1 MKKFLICV
9 LALCLA
15 FSIVSCQSEE
25 SVTETTG
32 TTEIAPE
39 ESGTEETTVNK
50 NDQNKNQLDC
60 ADFINYRASLA
71 NTYKK
76 LTEDKKLNVVYFGG
90 SVTAGHGATVPDSY
104 SWRALIGK
112 WLKTEFPDAQINN
125 INRALG
131 ESGTYLGAHRVQ
143 MDVISAQ
150 PDLLFIEYSIND
162 YYYKSTYEQAA
173 SQYET
178 IIREVKTALP
188 DTDIVTVLVT
198 EKNFLMT
205 NVNGK
210 LHTQAQAH
218 EDIAKAYNIPTI
230 HAGRYLAATSKF
242 IWSKYA
248 IDGVHLNDTGYAVYY
263 EVIREF
269 MHTNLL
275 ETDYTKPQEKFIMA
289 DMVSDTLFDGNRTY
303 TLPSQSLLEQSGT
316 LGGTGVTVSAN
327 DSSFG
332 NGLIS
337 TAKGQ
342 FIFDSTNDVLAI
354 KFNGTEIAAY
364 VLQKKVS
371 WMVSVDG
378 GEYTEVA
385 GSNHNPVI
393 FAQGLDSGEHTLK
406 IKLKAESTVKVGA
419 IFTRDATLAT
429 KKAAN

>member
-275 ETDYTKPQEKFIMA
+275 RPIILSLRKNSLWQIWSAIPSLTVIVLIHSPLSPCLSSQERLAVRELRFPQMIVALETVLSVRQRDNSYLIAPT
-289 DMVSDTLFDGNRTY
+289 TC
-303 TLPSQSLLEQSGT
+303 LLLSSTEQ
-316 LGGTGVTVSAN
+316 
-327 DSSFG
+327 
-332 NGLIS
+332 
-337 TAKGQ
+337 
-342 FIFDSTNDVLAI
+342 
-354 KFNGTEIAAY
+354 
-364 VLQKKVS
+364 
-371 WMVSVDG
+371 
-378 GEYTEVA
+378 
-385 GSNHNPVI
+385 
-393 FAQGLDSGEHTLK
+393 
-406 IKLKAESTVKVGA
+406 
-419 IFTRDATLAT
+419 R
-429 KKAAN
+429 